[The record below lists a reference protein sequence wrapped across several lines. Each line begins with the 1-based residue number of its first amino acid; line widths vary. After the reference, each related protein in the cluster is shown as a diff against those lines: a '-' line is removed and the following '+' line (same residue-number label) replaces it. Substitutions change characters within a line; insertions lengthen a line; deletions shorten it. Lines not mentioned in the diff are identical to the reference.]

1 MNSKIKDFL
10 IVLGKQNK
18 IKFLILIFFS
28 FIGSILDILSLGS
41 IPVLIITILD
51 PIKLK
56 DFLSID
62 YLILLNDYK
71 KLDFVILV
79 SIAVGTIFLV
89 KNFFIVILIYFESM
103 FIKNICVSNG
113 SSIFNKYLSLDVSIL
128 TSYAQSNII
137 RNLTSDNF
145 QAAEMIRSLLHL
157 IRELLIISSIA
168 AILVYSDPAMSLIIF
183 ISLGF
188 FSFMFFFFIKK
199 NLKNKGIQ
207 AQIHKS
213 KQIKCISETYDF
225 IKEIKVLNRENYSLN
240 NFKKELNCQIV
251 NNEYFNFVSKLPRI
265 FLETLSIV
273 GITISCVFYVNL
285 GRDVT
290 DLIPIL
296 SLLTISLV
304 RLMPSFNLITSTFS
318 LMSYYLPSIQVISK
332 ELQKIDYEDKD
343 KYISEDLD
351 CLIKLKNISFR
362 YPKKKNIL
370 NDISLDIK
378 DGENILIRGRTGS
391 GKSTLLGVLIGFLN
405 ISTGKKLYSK
415 KLGNDYKTFLSY
427 VGFVPQEIYL
437 IDDTIKKNITFGVDD
452 NEIDIKRVKEVID
465 ICQLRDEISN
475 FTNGVETL
483 VGNRGILLSGG
494 QKQRIAI
501 ARALYR
507 DPKILF
513 FDEISSSLD
522 LETERKLILE
532 ICNKLKDKTIILVSH
547 SLQFKTF
554 ADKIIDLDK
563 NNIYKNYN
571 V

>member
-62 YLILLNDYK
+62 YLILLNDYE

-89 KNFFIVILIYFESM
+89 KNFFMVILIYFESM

-145 QAAEMIRSLLHL
+145 QAAEIIRSLLHL

-168 AILVYSDPAMSLIIF
+168 VILVYSDPAISLIIF

-188 FSFMFFFFIKK
+188 FSFLFFFFIKK

-207 AQIHKS
+207 AQIHRS
-213 KQIKCISETYDF
+213 NQIKYISETYDF
-225 IKEIKVLNRENYSLN
+225 IKEIKVLNQEKFSLN
-240 NFKKELNCQIV
+240 NFKKELNGQIV

-265 FLETLSIV
+265 FLETLSII

-332 ELQKIDYEDKD
+332 ELQKINYEDKD

-362 YPKKKNIL
+362 YPNKKIIL

-391 GKSTLLGVLIGFLN
+391 GKSTLLGLLIGFLN

-452 NEIDIKRVKEVID
+452 NEIDVKRVKEVID
-465 ICQLRDEISN
+465 ICQLRDEINN
-475 FTNGVETL
+475 FTNGIETL

-563 NNIYKNYN
+563 TN
-571 V
+571 